1 MKNKFW
7 NLVTTIR
14 NGQSANKFIIKQ
26 KKNKT
31 CESFLNVLWDEG
43 FILGY
48 KNSPSSSYL
57 YVYLKYK
64 GKLPTIRSLKS
75 VSKPSLRVY
84 YSVKQLWKINS
95 NQGLLILSTNRGL
108 LSLSSCKKLKIGG
121 EPVIVVK

>member
-1 MKNKFW
+1 M
-7 NLVTTIR
+7 VSTIS
-14 NGQSANKFIIKQ
+14 NGQLA
-26 KKNKT
+26 KKAFVFQSKKKA
-31 CESFLNVLWDEG
+31 CESILNVLWDEG